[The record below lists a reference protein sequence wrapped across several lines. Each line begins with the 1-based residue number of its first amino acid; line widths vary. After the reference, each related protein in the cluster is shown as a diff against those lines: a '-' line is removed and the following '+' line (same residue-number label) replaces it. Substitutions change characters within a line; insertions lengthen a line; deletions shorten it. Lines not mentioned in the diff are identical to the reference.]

1 MLNIRMP
8 KTAFQ
13 KSNAKKDVNMIYQV
27 TNTEKVMKYFI
38 LKKKKIE
45 KWICYSAHASSLKQ
59 INFKME
65 CLSSF

>member
-27 TNTEKVMKYFI
+27 TNTEKVMKY
-38 LKKKKIE
+38 LKKKE
-45 KWICYSAHASSLKQ
+45 KSEYVTVPMQAV
-59 INFKME
+59 
-65 CLSSF
+65 